1 MAGNI
6 SSASSLSPEQQTVIQ
21 HRTGNLVVEAGPG
34 TGKTETLARR
44 AASLVADGLCPPHQ
58 IWCAS
63 YTRSAARSLHQRL
76 RSLNA
81 DCWAVTCGTLH
92 SLALRLVRS
101 HGWRVGQ
108 PDVEVMPAADQLAL
122 VTRLAEY
129 HHLTDIAPRRILELF
144 ALEANSTQT
153 LEDLCATPALRPH
166 LGKLLLIQIDAL
178 RFRRE
183 HRLLDYDD
191 IFFVALKVI
200 AKVKDYIQR
209 HDLSCLLVDEAQDL
223 TGLQLR
229 FIRALADLGVT
240 ITAVGDRMQA
250 IYGWRGAAPDVMQ
263 QLPQL
268 LPLPVPAQ
276 LNLTCNF
283 RCPEP
288 VVRAAA
294 PLAVQAG
301 AVPQQAV
308 KPGKPV
314 RHFVVPSDRA
324 EAESVV
330 AWIAEHAP
338 QDCAVIYR
346 SSTHALLLESALKT
360 AGISYRKHGGLRH
373 DDADRKDLAALLR
386 LVIGPHRPS
395 LIRILRTLPSVGAA
409 TAQKMAD
416 QWPDC
421 KAPARAAD
429 RLLSLQTALAGW
441 TLNNIPEHVLPAAA
455 AWLGVELDAALL
467 SQAAASASLR
477 DLLDSLALGAEEDEL
492 EQNCLTL
499 CTGHY
504 AKGKQWPH
512 VCVIGCVGGRFVRAT
527 AAEED
532 SRLLYVALT
541 RAVETL
547 TTFAPLAF
555 RRDDGLF
562 VSGAPL
568 LRPLLRG

>member
-1 MAGNI
+1 MTAFI
-6 SSASSLSPEQQTVIQ
+6 TAEQQAVIQ
-21 HRTGNLVVEAGPG
+21 DRSGNLVVEAGPG

-44 AASLVADGLCPPHQ
+44 TASLVADGICHPHQ

-108 PDVEVMPAADQLAL
+108 PDVEVMPAADQLSL

-129 HHLTDIAPRRILELF
+129 HHLPNTLITPRRVLELF

-153 LEDLCATPALRPH
+153 LENLCATPALRPH
-166 LGKLLLIQIDAL
+166 LGKLLLIQTDAL

-191 IFFVALKVI
+191 IFFVALEVI
-200 AKVKDYIQR
+200 QKVKEYIRQY
-209 HDLSCLLVDEAQDL
+209 DLCCLLVDEAQDL
-223 TGLQLR
+223 TCLQLQ
-229 FIRALADLGVT
+229 FIRALADCGVG

-268 LPLPVPAQ
+268 LPQPVAQ
-276 LNLTCNF
+276 LNLACNF
-283 RCPEP
+283 RCPQP
-288 VVRAAA
+288 VVQAAA
-294 PLAVQAG
+294 HLAVQAG

-308 KPGKPV
+308 RPGKPV

-346 SSTHALLLESALKT
+346 SSTHALLLESQLKT

-386 LVIGPHRPS
+386 LVIGLHRPS
-395 LIRILRTLPSVGAA
+395 LIRILQTLPSVGKA
-409 TAQKMAD
+409 TALKMAD

-421 KAPARAAD
+421 KVPPKAAE
-429 RLLSLQTALAGW
+429 RLMSLLTALPAW
-441 TLNNIPEHVLPAAA
+441 TLSNIPEYVLPAAA
-455 AWLGVELDAALL
+455 QWLGVELDAALL

-477 DLLDSLALGAEEDEL
+477 DLLDSIALGAEENEPQQD
-492 EQNCLTL
+492 CLTL

-504 AKGKQWPH
+504 AKGHEWSH
-512 VCVIGCVGGRFVRAT
+512 VCVIGCVGGRFVRP

-532 SRLLYVALT
+532 NRLLYVAMT
-541 RAVETL
+541 RAAETL